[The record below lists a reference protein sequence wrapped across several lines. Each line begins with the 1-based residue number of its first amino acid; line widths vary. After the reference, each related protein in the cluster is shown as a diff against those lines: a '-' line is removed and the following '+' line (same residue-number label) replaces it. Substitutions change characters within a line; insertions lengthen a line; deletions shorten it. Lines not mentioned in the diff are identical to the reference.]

1 MTVGGSS
8 SECRGRRLVG
18 VPRRVVLRCCASLL
32 FDALAAPLFAI
43 LTHVHT
49 CVHTSYRSLGLL
61 RNNVPNCEHT
71 FIHICTGAIHATHH
85 RMDSATCSETPW
97 LKASCCILVLVVPST
112 HAYACAYAYT
122 YMHSVVNYLFAGR
135 LHLHAMPALEILVVC
150 CHCLAVWI
158 VLSVCWPLVSLTH
171 VLCFRFDC
179 PFAVWLAC
187 RLDLVDVCLVCGLR
201 GSVATMLHSI
211 DRTLL
216 VRSLDS

>member
-1 MTVGGSS
+1 MVDASS
-8 SECRGRRLVG
+8 ACHVAS
-18 VPRRVVLRCCASLL
+18 CCAA
-32 FDALAAPLFAI
+32 ALRFSSTHSPRLFAI

-112 HAYACAYAYT
+112 HAYT

-179 PFAVWLAC
+179 PF
-187 RLDLVDVCLVCGLR
+187 G
-201 GSVATMLHSI
+201 
-211 DRTLL
+211 LL
-216 VRSLDS
+216 VASILWMSVWCAV